1 MSFSPFRKI
10 KVPPNDTPTAKQIND
25 NIDNTAAAFQ
35 QILGKDQLD
44 SSIVSNIKLVPGI
57 VNSVPHTLGRNLTG
71 WIVIRNH
78 GIATNIIDLQDTNK
92 SPNLLLNLVVSV
104 KCMVDLLVF

>member
-10 KVPPNDTPTAKQIND
+10 RVPPNANPTAKQIND

-44 SSIVSNIKLVPGI
+44 SSIITNISLVPGI
-57 VNSVPHTLGRNLTG
+57 VNSVSHTLGRKLQG

-78 GIATNIIDLQDTNK
+78 GIATNIIDLQDTNN
-92 SPNLLLNLVVSV
+92 SPNLLLNLFVSEA
-104 KCMVDLLVF
+104 CMVDLLVF